1 MPPAARGLFA
11 DRHQQWREA
20 QALELHTGFVGFG
33 AAFKGAE
40 VNTGFGMGFYTGFF
54 ELGDQLFGIAGTAK
68 YAKLDAIPCRAAI
81 RQGDFWL
88 KGLGARAF
96 FGGSG
101 DWGGGRGSS
110 YRFGRGGNRC
120 GRRRGFGGRRR
131 FDRRCGLRRLGF
143 FGGSCCDSWG
153 RGGGG
158 CRWCGGGFGRGRW
171 GACRS
176 GGWGGCFGRCWHRGG
191 SRLGRGNRCGSRCS
205 WCWHRFVLRCW
216 RGGGGLD
223 RQGGSGFVGFFLA
236 DHVWRGRGGSLFC
249 WWGGDVC
256 VFDFARGRGRGH
268 HGVRLRHRRRAGGVV
283 KHRYRRQGDHQARCG
298 NAELLFEGRAQVG
311 QCPCAGGGGF
321 GRLGGGAGFG
331 ALFGF
336 GLIVHDCL
344 G

>member
-131 FDRRCGLRRLGF
+131 FDRRCGLRRLFWRELLRQLGQ
-143 FGGSCCDSWG
+143 GWG
-153 RGGGG
+153 RLPLV
-158 CRWCGGGFGRGRW
+158 RGRLW
-171 GACRS
+171 QGQVGCLPQRGLGGLLWPVLAQGRQPAWQGQPLWQPVQLVLASVCPAVLE
-176 GGWGGCFGRCWHRGG
+176 GWG
-191 SRLGRGNRCGSRCS
+191 
-205 WCWHRFVLRCW
+205 
-216 RGGGGLD
+216 
-223 RQGGSGFVGFFLA
+223 
-236 DHVWRGRGGSLFC
+236 
-249 WWGGDVC
+249 
-256 VFDFARGRGRGH
+256 
-268 HGVRLRHRRRAGGVV
+268 RA
-283 KHRYRRQGDHQARCG
+283 
-298 NAELLFEGRAQVG
+298 
-311 QCPCAGGGGF
+311 
-321 GRLGGGAGFG
+321 
-331 ALFGF
+331 
-336 GLIVHDCL
+336 
-344 G
+344 